1 MDNMINED
9 NEPRPER
16 RNGSQIMRN
25 VFGAFMVVIYVGVGI
40 LLLINWF
47 RWDDPKFDWVR
58 YVGGCLFIAYGI
70 WRAYR
75 QIKGIDSNI

>member
-1 MDNMINED
+1 MTNE
-9 NEPRPER
+9 N
-16 RNGSQIMRN
+16 NGQQPQRHDRTQIVRN
-25 VFGAFMVVIYVGVGI
+25 VFGIFMIVIYVGVGI

-58 YVGGCLFIAYGI
+58 YVGGSLFILYGI